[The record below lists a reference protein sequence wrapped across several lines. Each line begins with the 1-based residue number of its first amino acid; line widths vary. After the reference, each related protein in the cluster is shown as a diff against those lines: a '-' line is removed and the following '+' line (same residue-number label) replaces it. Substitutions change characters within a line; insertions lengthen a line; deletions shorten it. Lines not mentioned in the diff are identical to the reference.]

1 MHNSKTCHILEVNSL
16 QTLFH
21 EDFKGVCVCV
31 CVHIDPGGSYIK
43 IILIC
48 RNLIGNKMT

>member
-1 MHNSKTCHILEVNSL
+1 MNNSKTYHIMEVNSL
-16 QTLFH
+16 QTLVH
-21 EDFKGVCVCV
+21 EDFKGECVFITC
-31 CVHIDPGGSYIK
+31 IDSGCSSIK